1 VDNLAIDPSRPR
13 NTYCLTDKI
22 PKVCYTFIYFANNQ
36 LSPRSISFSL
46 LPTNHPRL
54 LQQSRVRSS
63 QVLLQ
68 SCSTCS
74 WVDHAVS
81 GPIMIYFMGAG
92 GWYPPLP
99 PRLHC
104 GFPRISLSLAN
115 PLYKRYAVLFQLL
128 RCARFSDLFHMFFEL
143 LFNFPSRYFFSI
155 GVCQYLALD
164 VWFTFLQT
172 SS

>member
-1 VDNLAIDPSRPR
+1 LPLSDSFSYRTSEDNLAIDPSRPR

-81 GPIMIYFMGAG
+81 GPIMIYLAPPPPG
-92 GWYPPLP
+92 GPLVFTAVSLAYHYHLQIHYTKGTLFYSSCSGVLDF
-99 PRLHC
+99 RIYFTSSLNFFST
-104 GFPRISLSLAN
+104 FPHGTFSLS
-115 PLYKRYAVLFQLL
+115 V
-128 RCARFSDLFHMFFEL
+128 CI
-143 LFNFPSRYFFSI
+143 SI
-155 GVCQYLALD
+155 
-164 VWFTFLQT
+164 
-172 SS
+172 